1 MKRLSSR
8 KLRLGLSLKLWKND
22 GVVSSYRFQ
31 KKSRL
36 LAVAKATSWQKSYL
50 KVFYGKGITN
60 TGKLED
66 IYNDGEYEEL
76 EELKLAL
83 SAFTEK
89 SLLDD
94 TEKWIR
100 EGSGSI

>member
-8 KLRLGLSLKLWKND
+8 KLRLGLTLKLWKND
-22 GVVSSYRFQ
+22 GTASSYRFQ

-36 LAVAKATSWQKSYL
+36 LAIAEAASWQKSYL
-50 KVFYGKGITN
+50 KAFYGKGMTN
-60 TGKLED
+60 TGKHED
-66 IYNDGEYEEL
+66 IYNDGDYETL
-76 EELKLAL
+76 EELKQAL

-94 TEKWIR
+94 TEKWIQ
-100 EGSGSI
+100 EGNGNV

>member
-1 MKRLSSR
+1 M
-8 KLRLGLSLKLWKND
+8 GLTLKLWKKD
-22 GVVSSYRFQ
+22 GGVSSYRFQ

-36 LAVAKATSWQKSYL
+36 LGVAEAVPWQKAYL
-50 KVFYGKGITN
+50 KVYYGKAITN
-60 TGKLED
+60 KGRYED
-66 IYNDGEYEEL
+66 IVNEGDYETL
-76 EELKLAL
+76 EELKQAL